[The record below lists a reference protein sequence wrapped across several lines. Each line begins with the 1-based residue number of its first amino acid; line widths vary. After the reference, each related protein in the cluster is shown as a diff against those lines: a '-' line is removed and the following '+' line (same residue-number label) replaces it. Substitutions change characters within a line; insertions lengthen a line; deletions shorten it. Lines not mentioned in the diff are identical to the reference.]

1 MGYQFPQ
8 VTLIGGGGTSAAASL
23 TLSTGGTGGVLVDK
37 GFTFY
42 VDVVDAN
49 TIRFARSNGDINA
62 GKYYNITNIGSNGT
76 VSVAS
81 TTGFGLRVGILANQ
95 DSSVNFATVKQQ
107 GYGYQNGDVVYILQ
121 PGSSGTARVEIV
133 TTSST
138 TASDPAMQYPGWLYC
153 DGSEYDA
160 QDYPLLYEVIED
172 KYGGLGGTYDPEDFG
187 QASAIKFNV
196 PDYKGRK
203 FVGAGGGVSG
213 GGSPVSGNVISTVGA
228 TGGRWF
234 FSKSQQEALF
244 DIGNIVIS
252 GYSNISEFVG
262 GSLTGEVTLA
272 IGPLQEKMISSVPE
286 HEHAIMT
293 STAPQAGAF
302 EGSGFA
308 VDNHLAGYK
317 DSTGQ
322 VNFFLPNGGTPL
334 FHSHGLVAVSYTHLT
349 LPTKA

>member
-1 MGYQFPQ
+1 MPRNVRSNFLTDKATYGNSTLPIGSIVPIFKATDDKVADNGVVDPNGLGAVATGSGGGTGYVTDLSGTSGYPTGPVTFDIPATAFQEGTDFISIPNHPFVVGDKLTVITTTQAPNKCALGASIQSFTITDGGQNYTAPPLVQITDNGSGPVSAGTFNAQIDVNSGQVTGITVVNGGVGYQFPQ

-138 TASDPAMQYPGWLYC
+138 TASDPAMQYPG
-153 DGSEYDA
+153 
-160 QDYPLLYEVIED
+160 
-172 KYGGLGGTYDPEDFG
+172 
-187 QASAIKFNV
+187 
-196 PDYKGRK
+196 
-203 FVGAGGGVSG
+203 
-213 GGSPVSGNVISTVGA
+213 
-228 TGGRWF
+228 
-234 FSKSQQEALF
+234 
-244 DIGNIVIS
+244 
-252 GYSNISEFVG
+252 
-262 GSLTGEVTLA
+262 
-272 IGPLQEKMISSVPE
+272 
-286 HEHAIMT
+286 
-293 STAPQAGAF
+293 
-302 EGSGFA
+302 
-308 VDNHLAGYK
+308 
-317 DSTGQ
+317 
-322 VNFFLPNGGTPL
+322 
-334 FHSHGLVAVSYTHLT
+334 
-349 LPTKA
+349 